1 MKASW
6 WTVAVLLLGAL
17 AFALGITVFMNRAA
31 ARNAAEARSA
41 AVAQGQVTAGR
52 GPGTLPD
59 GAYSPSLAE
68 QAGRPPQPGTPAPD
82 FTLPSNEGRDVTLS
96 SLRGHPVV
104 LYFYPKDETPGCTKE
119 ACDFRDH
126 RADLKKA
133 GVVVLGV
140 STQDLASHRHFA
152 AKEHI
157 PFPLL
162 SDPDGKVAALY
173 GVRVRDV
180 PAVGRIFE
188 RTTFVID
195 KDGRI
200 ARVWPKV
207 SVIGHVDQV
216 LQFVRAP
223 GGA

>member
-1 MKASW
+1 MKRSW
-6 WTVAVLLLGAL
+6 LTMTVSLFSAL
-17 AFALGITVFMNRAA
+17 AFTLGFAASPGRAA
-31 ARNAAEARSA
+31 AQSA
-41 AVAQGQVTAGR
+41 PPAPGGR
-52 GPGTLPD
+52 LI
-59 GAYSPSLAE
+59 
-68 QAGRPPQPGTPAPD
+68 QPGTPAPD
-82 FTLPSNEGRDVTLS
+82 FKLPATDGKTIALS

-104 LYFYPKDETPGCTKE
+104 LYFYPADETPGCTRE

-126 RADLKKA
+126 TAELKKA

-140 STQDLASHRHFA
+140 STQDLASHRHFTA
-152 AKEHI
+152 REHI

-173 GVRVRDV
+173 GVPVRSV
-180 PAVGRIFE
+180 PGLGRIFE

-195 KDGRI
+195 THGRV
-200 ARVWPKV
+200 ARAWPKV
-207 SVIGHVDQV
+207 NVIGHVAEV

>member
-1 MKASW
+1 MKPSW
-6 WTVAVLLLGAL
+6 WMVTILLVGAL
-17 AFALGITVFMNRAA
+17 AFVLGIGVFMTRAA
-31 ARNAAEARSA
+31 ARNAALARNA
-41 AVAQGQVTAGR
+41 AIAQGEVKTGADR
-52 GPGTLPD
+52 SPLPN

-68 QAGRPPQPGTPAPD
+68 QAGRPPQPGSPAPD
-82 FTLPSNEGRDVTLS
+82 FTLPANDGREVSLA

-126 RADLKKA
+126 TADLKKA

-152 AKEHI
+152 AKEKI

-162 SDPDGKVAALY
+162 SDPQGRVAALY
-173 GVRVRDV
+173 GVQVHDI
-180 PAVGRIFE
+180 PGVGRVFQ

-195 KDGRI
+195 KDGRV
-200 ARVWPKV
+200 ARVWPNV
-207 SVIGHVDQV
+207 NVIGHVKQV
-216 LQFVRAP
+216 LEFVRAP